1 MKTRA
6 AAVDLRTGRPGWI
19 AARFRTP
26 HPISDVDSRMKN
38 LPSFRQLWFQL
49 HWFFGIT
56 AGTVLIV
63 IGLSGAVLSFRE
75 EIVDAVTPGGRHV
88 PAAGMP
94 LSAPALAEAVG
105 ERFGHRQLGTLT
117 LFAEPGHG
125 ARVVFAP
132 PPGQRRGETVW
143 VDPYTGEA
151 LPHLRAEPFME
162 WVESL
167 HRWLLLPR
175 EDGRVVTG
183 VLAAALLLLSLS
195 GLYLR
200 WPRRPLGWRAW
211 FTFDT
216 RTKGR
221 SFLWGLHSV
230 AGTFALVVY
239 LMFTTTGLYW
249 AYDWIR
255 DPVDRLAGDPR
266 PARQPAKPRSMEDKA
281 KPAVQSPT
289 PDIAPA
295 WSAFDRITR
304 ADGGW
309 QDVIVRMPTPGAKN
323 MLFTW
328 RGHDAAH
335 ERARNRMTVAL
346 DGATVSDDDR
356 YAAWPAGKQALTVI
370 YPLHMGTY
378 FGLAG
383 RIVNMLAS
391 LAMLLFAIT
400 GWMLYLDRR
409 RKKSEIARQRA
420 ALDESS
426 AQAGPLAA
434 TASGDSVLVCF
445 ASQSGTAQGIALR
458 TAALLQSAGVP
469 VTVLPFA
476 ELDADRLQ
484 QFHRLLLVAATFGE
498 GEPPD
503 NARSA
508 ARRLAGPPA
517 PVLNHLRYGLLALGD
532 RHYDSFCGFGHALDH
547 TLESAGA
554 QRLFPMIEVDDND
567 AAAIDHWRLAVG
579 SLAGGAALPDA
590 AAFLGGAAEP
600 MRPWRLAERE
610 LLNPG
615 SQGDPLY
622 RIDLLPP
629 DGFGLHWLAG
639 ALIEMLPGPAHQ
651 AQADGLPA
659 SRRYSVASLPADG
672 LLRLF
677 VRQVRHPGGLGL
689 ASGWLTSGAAP
700 GQHIEL
706 RLLENPSF
714 APCDDDCPAVLIG
727 NGSGWAGLRSHLLAR
742 IAAGRQRNWL
752 LFGERQRAHDAFCAD
767 EVAAWQAAGKL
778 ETVDLVFS
786 RDQPERRYVQDRLRE
801 RAAQL
806 REWLQAGACLYVC
819 GSLHGMAAGVDAA
832 LVDILGRQSLDD
844 LIASGRYRRD
854 VY

>member
-1 MKTRA
+1 MALLRRA
-6 AAVDLRTGRPGWI
+6 
-19 AARFRTP
+19 
-26 HPISDVDSRMKN
+26 
-38 LPSFRQLWFQL
+38 WFQI
-49 HWFFGIT
+49 HWFLGIT
-56 AGTVLIV
+56 AGTVLV
-63 IGLSGAVLSFRE
+63 LIGLTGATLSFRA
-75 EIVDAVTPGGRHV
+75 EIVDLLN
-88 PAAGMP
+88 PA
-94 LSAPALAEAVG
+94 LRNVAPATAGARPLAPAELAA
-105 ERFGHRQLGTLT
+105 RLQAAHPTQRIAALT
-117 LFAEPGHG
+117 LRAEPGRPG
-125 ARVVFAP
+125 RVHFAP
-132 PPGQRRGETVW
+132 PPGQRRGEARL
-143 VDPYTGEA
+143 VDPFTAEL
-151 LPHLRAEPFME
+151 LPEPRGDAFFE
-162 WVESL
+162 FVESL

-175 EDGRVVTG
+175 DDGKPLTGALAG
-183 VLAAALLLLSLS
+183 VLLVLALS

-200 WPRRPLGWRAW
+200 WPRRPLAWQSWLRLDFALRGRAFLW
-211 FTFDT
+211 NLHAVVGTVALVGYLVSSLTGIYWAFDNVRSLVDAAAGEGRGARMERT
-216 RTKGR
+216 RGAHAKAAGKPDLGAVWQ
-221 SFLWGLHSV
+221 SFLKETGGDWSQVTLRLPVRGASQV
-230 AGTFALVVY
+230 EVTY
-239 LMFTTTGLYW
+239 LT
-249 AYDWIR
+249 AN
-255 DPVDRLAGDPR
+255 P
-266 PARQPAKPRSMEDKA
+266 E
-281 KPAVQSPT
+281 
-289 PDIAPA
+289 
-295 WSAFDRITR
+295 
-304 ADGGW
+304 
-309 QDVIVRMPTPGAKN
+309 
-323 MLFTW
+323 
-328 RGHDAAH
+328 H
-335 ERARNRMTVAL
+335 ERARNRITIDVASG
-346 DGATVSDDDR
+346 DVSQHER
-356 YAAWPAGKQALTVI
+356 YAEKALAGRLVNSI

-378 FGLAG
+378 WGLPGRIFMTLSSLGLA
-383 RIVNMLAS
+383 
-391 LAMLLFAIT
+391 LFALT
-400 GWMLYLDRR
+400 GWMLYLGRR
-409 RKKSEIARQRA
+409 RTGKAVRA
-420 ALDESS
+420 ERALLA
-426 AQAGPLAA
+426 AQATPSAA
-434 TASGDSVLVCF
+434 AAQDAVLVAF
-445 ASQSGTAQGIALR
+445 ATQTGHAERLALHTAASLQAAGIAAEVKPL
-458 TAALLQSAGVP
+458 
-469 VTVLPFA
+469 A
-476 ELDADRLQ
+476 ELDVDALQ
-484 QFHRLLLVAATFGE
+484 HHRRILLVASSFGE
-498 GEPPD
+498 GDPPD
-503 NARSA
+503 TARA
-508 ARRLAGPPA
+508 FARRLQSQPGAA
-517 PVLNHLRYGLLALGD
+517 LKHLRYAILALGD
-532 RHYDSFCGFGHALDH
+532 RQYAAFCGFGHRLDH
-547 TLESAGA
+547 DLQTLGAES
-554 QRLFPMIEVDDND
+554 LFPMIEVDDND